1 MKVLAMEY
9 DYDLIVIGAGP
20 GGSMAA
26 KTAAEEGLDVLLIE
40 KRQEIGAPVRCAE
53 GVSRESIEEF
63 FEIEKSWIARE
74 VVGAIIYAPDGSSVR
89 MAARMA
95 GNEVGFV
102 LERKIFDRALAR
114 MAAKAGADVLVK
126 TSAISMRRV
135 EKGVVVELKRM
146 GENFDLKTRLVIG
159 ADGIESRVGKW
170 AGIDTT
176 LKIGEIES
184 CIQYLMTGIDFD
196 ADYTHF
202 WLGKRY
208 APGGYIWLFPKG
220 EEVANVGI
228 GVLATKTR
236 KGPKAHLDEF
246 VKERYPEAEIIEVVA
261 GGVPVSGG
269 LESAVAD
276 NVMLV
281 GDAARHADPMTGGGI
296 ANAIKGG
303 YFAGKVAKEAV
314 KANNFSKEFLKRYD
328 ELWKS
333 DFGETL
339 RRNKIIQ
346 RKILGMDDETLSKII
361 RSVSGYDLEQ
371 ISLRRLMVELIKKN
385 PRILW
390 DLKDLFF

>member
-1 MKVLAMEY
+1 MSGSTPDY
-9 DYDLIVIGAGP
+9 DYDVIVVGAGP

-26 KTAAEEGLDVLLIE
+26 KTAAEAGLDVLLIE
-40 KRQEIGAPVRCAE
+40 KRQEIGTPVRCAE
-53 GVSRESIEEF
+53 GVSREALEEF

-74 VVGAIIYAPDGSSVR
+74 VVGAIIYSPDGTPIR
-89 MAARMA
+89 MSAKMA

-102 LERKIFDRALAR
+102 LERKIFDRAIAR
-114 MAAKAGADVLVK
+114 MAAKAGADVVVK
-126 TSAISMRRV
+126 TTATAMRRFDGGV
-135 EKGVVVELKRM
+135 EVELRKM
-146 GENFDLKTRLVIG
+146 GEKFSLRSKLVIG
-159 ADGIESRVGKW
+159 ADGVESRVGKW

-176 LKIGEIES
+176 VKLGEMES
-184 CIQYLMTGIDFD
+184 CIQYLMTRIEFD

-202 WLGKRY
+202 WLGNTY

-220 EEVANVGI
+220 ENTANVGI
-228 GVLATKTR
+228 GVLPTKTK
-236 KGPKAHLDEF
+236 KGPKPHLDKFIE
-246 VKERYPEAEIIEVVA
+246 EHYPEGEIIEVVA
-261 GGVPVSGG
+261 GGVPVTGPI
-269 LESAVAD
+269 ETAVAD

-314 KANNFSKEFLKRYD
+314 NANNFSKEFLKRYD
-328 ELWKS
+328 ELWKN

-346 RKILGMDDETLSKII
+346 KKMLKMDDETINKLMKSI
-361 RSVSGYDLEQ
+361 SGYDLEQ
-371 ISLRRLMVELIKKN
+371 ISLKRLMIELIKKN

>member
-1 MKVLAMEY
+1 MDY
-9 DYDLIVIGAGP
+9 DYDVIVIGAGP

-26 KTAAEEGLDVLLIE
+26 KTAAEKGLDVLLIE

-53 GVSRESIEEF
+53 GVSREALEEF
-63 FEIEKSWIARE
+63 FEIEKSWIAKE
-74 VVGAIIYAPDGSSVR
+74 VVGAIIYGPDGSSIR
-89 MAARMA
+89 MSAKMA

-114 MAAKAGADVLVK
+114 MAAKAGADVVVK
-126 TSAISMRRV
+126 TTATSMRRV
-135 EKGVVVELKRM
+135 NDGVEVELKRM
-146 GENFDLKTRLVIG
+146 GESFSVRSKIVIG
-159 ADGIESRVGKW
+159 ADGVESRVGKW

-176 LKIGEIES
+176 VKIGEIES
-184 CIQYLMTGIDFD
+184 CIQYLMAGIEFD

-202 WLGKRY
+202 WIGNCY
-208 APGGYIWLFPKG
+208 APGGYVWLFPKG
-220 EEVANVGI
+220 EGVANVGI
-228 GVLATKTR
+228 GVLPTKTK
-236 KGPKAHLDEF
+236 KGPKYHLDSF
-246 VKERYPEAEIIEVVA
+246 VKEHFPEGEIIEVVA

-303 YFAGKVAKEAV
+303 YFAAKVAKEAV
-314 KANNFSKEFLKRYD
+314 EVNNFSKEFLKRYD
-328 ELWKS
+328 DLWKN

-339 RRNKIIQ
+339 SRNKAIQ
-346 RKILGMDDETLSKII
+346 KKILKLDDDTLSKLI

-371 ISLRRLMVELIKKN
+371 ISLRRLMIELIKKN

-390 DLKDLFF
+390 DLRSLFM

>member
-1 MKVLAMEY
+1 MEY

-53 GVSRESIEEF
+53 GVSREAIEEF
-63 FEIEKSWIARE
+63 FEIEKSWIAKE
-74 VVGAIIYAPDGSSVR
+74 VVGAIIYAPDGSFVR

-135 EKGVVVELKRM
+135 EGGLVVELKRM
-146 GENFDLKTRLVIG
+146 GENFNLKTKLVIG

-208 APGGYIWLFPKG
+208 APGGYVWLFPKS

-228 GVLATKTR
+228 GVLATKTK
-236 KGPKAHLDEF
+236 KGPKAHLDKF

-328 ELWKS
+328 ELWKN

-346 RKILGMDDETLSKII
+346 KKLLGMDDETLSRII
-361 RSVSGYDLEQ
+361 RSISGYDLEQ
-371 ISLRRLMVELIKKN
+371 ISLRRLMAELIKRN
-385 PRILW
+385 PRVLW
-390 DLKDLFF
+390 DLKDLFL